1 MREHQVIVTFG
12 PGPDDEFEYRLDT
25 QAVAARPAA
34 DARRWFDHE
43 FTELECDVA
52 SPVGKVLAADRLL
65 GVAKYS
71 GVQRFRGDTAWA
83 RDYALNAAALV
94 GRDVIR
100 VDVPNETVGY

>member
-12 PGPDDEFEYRLDT
+12 PDDEFEYRLST
-25 QAVAARPAA
+25 QAIADRAVA
-34 DARRWFDHE
+34 DARGWFDRE
-43 FTELECDVA
+43 FTALECDVA

-100 VDVPNETVGY
+100 IDVPNETVGY